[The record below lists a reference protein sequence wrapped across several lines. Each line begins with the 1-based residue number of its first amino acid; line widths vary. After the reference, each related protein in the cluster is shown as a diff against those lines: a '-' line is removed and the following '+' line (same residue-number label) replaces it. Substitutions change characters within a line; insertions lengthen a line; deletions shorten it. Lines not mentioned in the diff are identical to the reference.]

1 MNEVFAT
8 EEIKKTL
15 DDPYVILKAVGDCVE
30 IYPGLKPTAIAKM
43 LEAYR
48 TRLKDA
54 FGIEE

>member
-30 IYPGLKPTAIAKM
+30 IYPELSAH
-43 LEAYR
+43 R
-48 TRLKDA
+48 NRKDA
-54 FGIEE
+54 